1 MNNITL
7 KNAASS
13 KNSLKCIFLS
23 IMVVVSFSAC
33 EKAKEIAA
41 QQSEDIVVTIMTNGR
56 WVVDQFTAS
65 GVNVKTEFDGYEFQ
79 FLRDGTVEAI
89 KGTEITKGT
98 WKASQANMTINS
110 TFPTGNNTLKRLNYI
125 WYITK
130 SGLTSVEAKVEETG
144 YTANMKLIKK

>member
-1 MNNITL
+1 MIMSTSVKPSNSINRVRFILLTL
-7 KNAASS
+7 M
-13 KNSLKCIFLS
+13 
-23 IMVVVSFSAC
+23 IMFSFAAC
-33 EKAKEIAA
+33 EKAKEIVA

-65 GVNVKTEFDGYEFQ
+65 GVDVKPEFDGYEFQ

-110 TFPTGNNTLKRLNYI
+110 SFPTGNNTLKRLNYL

-130 SGLTSVEAKVEETG
+130 SGLTSVEAKVEEAG
-144 YTANMKLIKK
+144 YSANMKLIKK